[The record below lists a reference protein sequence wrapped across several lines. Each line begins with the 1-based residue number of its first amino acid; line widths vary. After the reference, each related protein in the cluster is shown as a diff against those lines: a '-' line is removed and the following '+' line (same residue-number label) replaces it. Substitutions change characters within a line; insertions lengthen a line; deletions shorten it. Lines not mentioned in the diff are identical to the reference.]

1 MNWLPEFLETC
12 RQEHL
17 CMTRHCTTCGGGV
30 FLKRLRESAAVEG
43 DAAGARNTRMA
54 VGHGLIVGLLALEPA
69 DRDLVAAPGLAW
81 VIDEARRR
89 HPGGEAGFDSILR
102 GTTAGWIVVKLGAAA
117 VEVERRRDRR
127 RREVE
132 RRGRADRTRRR
143 RRAWERRVRHQARL
157 AAKQRRDLELEH
169 LMTGFESR
177 SPESRLRWLV
187 ERPGGFP
194 LDRIPGE
201 LVPCEADPLTL
212 TRSERATLI
221 EVIGGRRRA
230 WRRLRTRLAT
240 SG

>member
-1 MNWLPEFLETC
+1 
-12 RQEHL
+12 
-17 CMTRHCTTCGGGV
+17 MTRHCTTCGGGA
-30 FLKRLRESAAVEG
+30 FLNGLRERAAAEG
-43 DAAGARNTRMA
+43 EAAGSRGARTA
-54 VGHGLIVGLLALEPA
+54 IGHGLIVGLLALEPT
-69 DRDLVAAPGLAW
+69 DRDLVAAPGLPW

-89 HPGGEAGFDSILR
+89 DPGGEVGFDSILR
-102 GTTAGWIVVKLGAAA
+102 GTTAGWMIARLRAIA
-117 VEVERRRDRR
+117 VEAERRRDRR

-157 AAKQRRDLELEH
+157 AAKRGRDRALDEA
-169 LMTGFESR
+169 MADYRAR
-177 SPESRLRWLV
+177 SPEARLRWLV

-212 TRSERATLI
+212 TRSERATLV
-221 EVIGGRRRA
+221 EAIGGRRRS
-230 WRRLRTRLAT
+230 WRRLRNRLMA